1 LMSETRKFTE
11 DILAAA
17 KEKAQTIINQ
27 AETETQ
33 RALDE
38 AKLHLAREAEDL
50 LSNARAEAEAVKRR
64 RISEVR
70 HRLKLQE
77 QLEKSKILTDV
88 MEQTRTR
95 VKDIVKDESRYFAYL
110 TGLATSGVSEIGSD
124 AVVVHLNSGDLK
136 RIDLR
141 WLEGEIAKNLEKS
154 IKIEFSKE
162 PIEALGG
169 AIVSSRDGRTRIVN
183 TLDQRFE
190 ALEPRLLIEAGKILF
205 GE

>member
-1 LMSETRKFTE
+1 MSETRKFTE
-11 DILAAA
+11 DILTAA
-17 KEKAQTIINQ
+17 KGKAQIIINE

-38 AKLHLAREAEDL
+38 AKAHSTREAEDL
-50 LSNARAEAEAVKRR
+50 LSNARAEAEGVRR
-64 RISEVR
+64 RTISEVR

-77 QLEKSKILTDV
+77 QLEKSKILTDAL
-88 MEQTRTR
+88 EQTKTR
-95 VKDIVKDESRYFAYL
+95 VRDIVKEQNRYYAYL
-110 TGLATSGVSEIGSD
+110 ASLVTSGAREIGLD
-124 AVVVHLNSGDLK
+124 AVVVHLNSSDLK
-136 RIDLR
+136 RIDIVKFER
-141 WLEGEIAKNLEKS
+141 EIAKSLEKS

-169 AIVSSRDGRTRIVN
+169 AIVSSKDGRTRIVN
-183 TLDQRFE
+183 TLDQRIE

>member
-1 LMSETRKFTE
+1 MSEIERFTE
-11 DILAAA
+11 DILSAA
-17 KEKAQTIINQ
+17 KVKAQTIINE
-27 AETETQ
+27 AEIETQ
-33 RALDE
+33 RASDE
-38 AKLHLAREAEDL
+38 AKTQLAREAEDL
-50 LSNARAEAEAVKRR
+50 LSNARAEAEGVKRR

-88 MEQTRTR
+88 LDQTKTR
-95 VKDIVKDESRYFAYL
+95 VRDIVNDESRYFAIL
-110 TGLATSGVSEIGSD
+110 TGLVSSGISEIGLD
-124 AVVVHLNSGDLK
+124 AVVVHLNGGDLK
-136 RIDLR
+136 RIDLSG
-141 WLEGEIAKNLEKS
+141 LERETTKDLKKP

-169 AIVSSRDGRTRIVN
+169 AIVSSKDGRTRIVN

-190 ALEPRLLIEAGKILF
+190 ALESRLLIEAGKILF